1 MNLPF
6 NMKRLIVLIGA
17 LLLFVNVEAQTQAVR
32 IFGNA
37 PDYAGRKIALQVSND
52 PVTDHNETLVELNIL
67 PDGSFDES
75 VLINQTTC
83 CFANFDRWKA
93 VIYLQPTQSYQ
104 LVFPP
109 SQPLTEQEK
118 RNPFFRSSEIAFGLK
133 ELPEDDINR
142 LIQKFEVAYNEE
154 ENRYFNQIFKDKSAA
169 AADQMI
175 NHLNS
180 QFPKS
185 ENSYFENYK
194 FFRLTA
200 IRFALSQNKT
210 NSFVKTYIDRQP
222 IDFNLPPFREIFD
235 QQFSNFFYQE
245 SNKIGGEQ
253 FRRLVGTANLQ
264 GIENYLTKQKGW
276 STKLSRM
283 VILKGISDGFYQ
295 AQFNPQ
301 TMLILLDKIAQSD
314 WTATEKSTAA
324 LLKSKLIYLTKGTA
338 APDLSL
344 KTLNGDE
351 VKLSAFKGK
360 LTYLSFTTITNPI
373 CRQHLDELK
382 KFAQQFASNVE
393 FVTVL
398 PEADLSRKEVILQ
411 QNWPGKI
418 LIADDK
424 AIETYQVKTF
434 PTAFLLDEKQVF
446 IASPALNPLDG
457 LQQELAGILKN
468 KRIEQLRDQA
478 K

>member
-1 MNLPF
+1 MREL
-6 NMKRLIVLIGA
+6 VLFIGA
-17 LLLFVNVEAQTQAVR
+17 LLLFVNAEAQTQAVR

-52 PVTDHNETLVELNIL
+52 PVSDHTETLVELNIL

-83 CFANFDRWKA
+83 CFATFDRWKA
-93 VIYLQPTQSYQ
+93 VIYLQPTQSYE

-133 ELPEDDINR
+133 DLPESDINR
-142 LIQKFEVAYNEE
+142 LIQKFESAYNDE
-154 ENRYFNQIFKDKSAA
+154 ENRYFNEIFKDKSTA
-169 AADQMI
+169 AADLMLSD
-175 NHLNS
+175 LNS

-200 IRFALSQNKT
+200 IRFALSQDKT
-210 NSFVKTYIDRQP
+210 NSFVKTYIDRTP

-235 QQFSNFFYQE
+235 QQFTNFFYQE
-245 SNKIGGEQ
+245 SNKIGGDQ
-253 FRRLVGTANLQ
+253 FRVLVGTANLS
-264 GIENYLTKQKGW
+264 GIENNLTKQKGW

-283 VILKGISDGFYQ
+283 VILKGISDGYYQ

-301 TMLILLDKIAQSD
+301 TMLVLLAKIAQSD
-314 WTATEKSTAA
+314 WTPAEKSTAA
-324 LLKSKLIYLTKGTA
+324 FLKSKLIFLTKGTA
-338 APDLSL
+338 APDLAL
-344 KTLNGDE
+344 KTLNGDAI
-351 VKLSAFKGK
+351 KLSSLKGK
-360 LTYLSFTTITNPI
+360 MTYLSFTTVTNPI
-373 CRQHLDELK
+373 CRQHLDEMK
-382 KFAQQFASNVE
+382 KFGQQFASNVE

-398 PEADLSRKEVILQ
+398 PEADLARKEVILQ

-424 AIETYQVKTF
+424 AIETYRVKTF
-434 PTAFLLDEKQVF
+434 PTAFLLDEDQTF

-457 LQQELAGILKN
+457 LQQQLAGILKN
-468 KRIEQLRDQA
+468 KRIEELRNQA